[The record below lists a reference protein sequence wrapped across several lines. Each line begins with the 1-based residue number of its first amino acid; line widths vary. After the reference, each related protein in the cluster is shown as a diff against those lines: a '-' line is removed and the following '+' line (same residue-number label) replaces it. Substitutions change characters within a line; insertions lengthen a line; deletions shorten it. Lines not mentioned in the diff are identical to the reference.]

1 MRRFLLFPGIAT
13 LALSTA
19 PAFALIGL
27 NDCGPG
33 TRPPMRMHCGQEEL
47 LLGYRDAGGA
57 CLWVCCPVNSD
68 GRTYDCSG
76 DPTPSD
82 FKLDLRTVRP
92 RPWSGVFT
100 PGSAFLKT
108 DSDSNQVPAAET
120 DGHADRQ
127 STVPQPGN
135 LWPQ

>member
-1 MRRFLLFPGIAT
+1 MRRFFLFLGIAT
-13 LALSTA
+13 LAFSTA
-19 PAFALIGL
+19 SPALALIGL

-33 TRPPMRMHCGQEEL
+33 TKPPTRIHCGQDEL
-47 LLGYRDAGGA
+47 LLGYRDAAGA
-57 CLWVCCPVNSD
+57 CLWVCCPANGD

-108 DSDSNQVPAAET
+108 ESDTQPPAAET